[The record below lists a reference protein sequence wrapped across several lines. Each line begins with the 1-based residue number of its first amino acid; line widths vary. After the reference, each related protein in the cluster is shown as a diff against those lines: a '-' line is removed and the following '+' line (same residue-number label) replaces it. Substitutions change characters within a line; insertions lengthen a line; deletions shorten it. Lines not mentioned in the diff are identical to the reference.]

1 MSARDGGERGPVRL
15 LVADDEP
22 SYRHMLSSYFTDLGY
37 EVVVTESATAALNR
51 IGEFDPDLVLS
62 DVQMPGMSG
71 LELLAHLR
79 ETSPATDVIIF
90 TGHADVGSAIKAMKA
105 GASDYLVKPL
115 DLAETRS
122 VVERCLAKRRHACAT
137 GGGPQAV
144 NLDPAH
150 GLVGEHVSMIEVYKK
165 VGAVSDFDAPVL
177 IRGETGSGKE
187 LVAKAI
193 HNASKRS
200 AGPFVGVNC
209 AAIPTE
215 LLESEL
221 FGHAK
226 GAFTG
231 AVTER
236 RGKFDV
242 AAGGTL
248 FLDEI
253 GDTTLA
259 FQAKLLRVL
268 QEQEFYP
275 VGEDRPRRTDVRVVA
290 ATHRS
295 LEQMVEEGGFRQDL
309 LFRLNVV
316 EIRVPPLRER
326 RSDIPLLVRYV
337 VARAAYRAGLPTPAV
352 PKEVLQALT
361 YREWPGNVRELENVI
376 TRALV
381 ASRGPALTLEDIGA
395 AAGGGEER
403 ESGSAQAA
411 GPLSLSDVRSQ
422 VERRH
427 VKQVLEDTGGNK
439 SEAARLLRISRP
451 TLNRIIEDHQLAV
464 G

>member
-1 MSARDGGERGPVRL
+1 MS
-15 LVADDEP
+15 
-22 SYRHMLSSYFTDLGY
+22 
-37 EVVVTESATAALNR
+37 
-51 IGEFDPDLVLS
+51 
-62 DVQMPGMSG
+62 PGM
-71 LELLAHLR
+71 
-79 ETSPATDVIIF
+79 
-90 TGHADVGSAIKAMKA
+90 
-105 GASDYLVKPL
+105 
-115 DLAETRS
+115 
-122 VVERCLAKRRHACAT
+122 
-137 GGGPQAV
+137 
-144 NLDPAH
+144 
-150 GLVGEHVSMIEVYKK
+150 
-165 VGAVSDFDAPVL
+165 
-177 IRGETGSGKE
+177 
-187 LVAKAI
+187 
-193 HNASKRS
+193 
-200 AGPFVGVNC
+200 
-209 AAIPTE
+209 
-215 LLESEL
+215 
-221 FGHAK
+221 
-226 GAFTG
+226 
-231 AVTER
+231 
-236 RGKFDV
+236 
-242 AAGGTL
+242 
-248 FLDEI
+248 
-253 GDTTLA
+253 
-259 FQAKLLRVL
+259 QAKLLRVL